1 MPGCDTVAFACPGA
15 AARPPLVTTSHPMH
29 RTHSTWHLGMPHTIS
44 GALGEVALLAHAQ
57 DLHWNE
63 LGALAGCPA
72 SRFRDAAGSE
82 VYASIY
88 FAELDGTGDRGL
100 AAFRP
105 DDEIEVFGTLGRYGP
120 SMLDGVHRLYPAGTA
135 ASAAASVT
143 PSLVL
148 RLSFVLVAM
157 GRGPDEL
164 RVSTPANGR
173 IDRVPSL
180 ADEPDSYRLVK
191 TAQRAGGFGE
201 PPAGARRLWADDFS
215 RDYPIDP
222 DRDLNGVGL
231 LYFANYVALL
241 DSAERAA
248 LEERAGL
255 AAEHLDG
262 RVTVRRRVAYYGNA
276 CSSDRLRI
284 TVEAYTLGNVA
295 DGRFRVHHRVHR
307 ISDGR
312 LIALASAERRLR
324 SGRSGEPID

>member
-1 MPGCDTVAFACPGA
+1 
-15 AARPPLVTTSHPMH
+15 MH
-29 RTHSTWHLGMPHTIS
+29 CTHSTWHLGMPHTIR

-57 DLHWNE
+57 DLHWKE

-88 FAELDGTGDRGL
+88 FAEFDGGGEHGL

-105 DDEIEVFGTLGRYGP
+105 DDRIEVFGALGRYGL

-135 ASAAASVT
+135 PSEAASVP

-164 RVSTPANGR
+164 SVSTPANAHVH
-173 IDRVPSL
+173 RVPSL

-191 TAQRAGGFGE
+191 AAQRASGFDA
-201 PPAGARRLWADDFS
+201 PAGARRLWADDFS
-215 RDYPIDP
+215 RDYPINP

-241 DSAERAA
+241 DTAERAA

-255 AAEHLDG
+255 ASDRLDG
-262 RVTVRRRVAYYGNA
+262 RVTLRRRVAYYGNA
-276 CSSDRLRI
+276 RSSDRLRI
-284 TVEAYTLGNVA
+284 AVEAYALGDA
-295 DGRFRVHHRVHR
+295 PEGRFRVHHRVHR

-324 SGRSGEPID
+324 SGPSGEAVD